1 MELLH
6 SDIINVAYI
15 LQLISDLNPSADDY
29 PEKRQQII
37 DTMIKDAVM
46 RNKAKLIEGF
56 IRQNVDENKNGF
68 EKSKADGSMDLESR
82 LNEYM
87 NKARQEAVEYLAEEE
102 DIDREALIQF
112 LNEYDYLQREKPEI
126 IQEAVRKKKVK
137 LKERKT
143 IQSRILRKLR
153 DIISMFNWE

>member
-1 MELLH
+1 
-6 SDIINVAYI
+6 
-15 LQLISDLNPSADDY
+15 
-29 PEKRQQII
+29 
-37 DTMIKDAVM
+37 
-46 RNKAKLIEGF
+46 
-56 IRQNVDENKNGF
+56 
-68 EKSKADGSMDLESR
+68 
-82 LNEYM
+82 
-87 NKARQEAVEYLAEEE
+87 
-102 DIDREALIQF
+102 LIQF